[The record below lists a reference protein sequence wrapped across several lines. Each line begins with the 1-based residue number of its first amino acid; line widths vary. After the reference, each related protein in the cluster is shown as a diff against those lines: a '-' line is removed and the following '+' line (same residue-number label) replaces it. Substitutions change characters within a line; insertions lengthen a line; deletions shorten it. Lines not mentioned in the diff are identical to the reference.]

1 MEKYEELKQAVA
13 EMDVDVQKFAKGNHA
28 AGTRLRK
35 SLQNVKR
42 IAQEMRV
49 HVQEQKKSDK

>member
-13 EMDVDVQKFAKGNHA
+13 EMDNDVQKFSRGNHA

-35 SLQNVKR
+35 SLQNVKK

-49 HVQEQKKSDK
+49 KIQEVKKTDA